1 MKSLLYI
8 AFLAIMGIGGY
19 FYFLGNAYDPTRF
32 YNRSGEILK
41 PKKIWIDT
49 FAIASATPTLSI
61 SSAGFSTIISVQ
73 SQIIQSSPT
82 LSNFT
87 WCNATSYSTSSV
99 TLFLAQENSST
110 VNILGSLVLLGTPL
124 QAPSSFSNMFVSL
137 EVIGY

>member
-1 MKSLLYI
+1 MKTIYVLT
-8 AFLAIMGIGGY
+8 IMGVIGVLGY
-19 FYFLGNAYDPTRF
+19 LFAYDPPIRY
-32 YNRSGEILK
+32 YNRNGLISK
-41 PKKIWIDT
+41 QMKIWMDT
-49 FAIASATPTLSI
+49 VSVASSTPSVNI
-61 SSAGFSTIISVQ
+61 SSAGFSTIVSVQ
-73 SQIIQSSPT
+73 AQIIQSSPT